1 MMSRAVAPHGRGL
14 RESLIVDRVALA
26 LPELLGPLGDPDSGV
41 GAGSAAAVVGAIA
54 SGALQGVARASAGAW
69 PEAPGAAAQA
79 EALAARLLRL
89 AEENAESYRRARA
102 GLAGAIPGDLQ
113 ERRDFA
119 LRLLL
124 QRSAEVP
131 EGIASAT
138 ADVAELAEGVA
149 RSGLDARRPDACAA
163 ATLAA
168 AASDAAAMLVA
179 VNLAE
184 GEEGSL
190 ARRARES
197 ASRARER
204 QMRAATRLRVTGIT
218 SPSAPDD
225 AGLVRRCLAGE
236 EAAWSELVDRYN
248 RYVYAICIRAYRL
261 PEHDAEDVF
270 QEAFARVFTSTSAA

>member
-54 SGALQGVARASAGAW
+54 SGVLQGVARASAGAW

-138 ADVAELAEGVA
+138 ADVAQLAEGVA

-179 VNLAE
+179 ANLAE
-184 GEEGSL
+184 GDGGSL

-197 ASRARER
+197 ASRAR
-204 QMRAATRLRVTGIT
+204 RAADG
-218 SPSAPDD
+218 
-225 AGLVRRCLAGE
+225 
-236 EAAWSELVDRYN
+236 AA
-248 RYVYAICIRAYRL
+248 
-261 PEHDAEDVF
+261 
-270 QEAFARVFTSTSAA
+270 AAVAA